1 MCQGHIEFKRG
12 KVTANLEGGIQNLW
26 KVDDPSP
33 SLLFNNTGLGEEKL
47 TIQVHCLHGG
57 KHSRALASLEI
68 SEQSG
73 DHPVVFL

>member
-1 MCQGHIEFKRG
+1 M
-12 KVTANLEGGIQNLW
+12 TANLEGGIQNLW

-57 KHSRALASLEI
+57 KHSRALATLEI
-68 SEQSG
+68 SEQSA
-73 DHPVVFL
+73 DHPMGHQRPFLSLSLE